1 MPQELNY
8 TGVEFN
14 GSYLVQHPTS
24 VNNLWIISILRHI
37 WWGEG
42 GYIRESRDGDKDGYS
57 YSVPPAYFYS
67 LVVKLKLSQ
76 SDNQKL
82 ATIKAGF
89 MVVSVCPIIHWTHNH
104 IIYSDFSYSQIG

>member
-1 MPQELNY
+1 M
-8 TGVEFN
+8 G
-14 GSYLVQHPTS
+14 G
-24 VNNLWIISILRHI
+24 
-37 WWGEG
+37 G

-67 LVVKLKLSQ
+67 PVVKLKLSQ

-89 MVVSVCPIIHWTHNH
+89 MVLCPNIHWTHNH
-104 IIYSDFSYSQIG
+104 IIYSDFSYSKIG